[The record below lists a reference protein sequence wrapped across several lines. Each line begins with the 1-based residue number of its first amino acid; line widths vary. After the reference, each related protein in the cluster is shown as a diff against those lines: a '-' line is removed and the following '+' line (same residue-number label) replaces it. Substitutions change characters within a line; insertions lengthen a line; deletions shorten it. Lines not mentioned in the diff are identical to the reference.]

1 MTSSGW
7 RGWLASPRAP
17 LWLALAAC
25 LLVGPSLGAGLCTED
40 WVLRDNALAPHAG
53 VNLYATLSNAAEVQ
67 AARAAGVLPWLVSPE
82 LRLSFFRPVSSLWA
96 LFDYRVLGDAA
107 WLMHLESILLFGA
120 LVLSAARLFR
130 RLMPAA
136 WVAGLAGLI
145 YAVDDAHG
153 HAVGWLA
160 NRNALLASVFAVA
173 ALSAHARLRREG
185 WRPGAWLAPAFV
197 ALSLGS
203 SELGLGVFG
212 YLAAY
217 ALFLDRSSGRALALL
232 PVLAV
237 ALGWAVL
244 YFALGHG
251 AVGSGIYL
259 DPLRAPLP
267 FLTELPGRLGALLAG
282 LLGYPSADAWVAL
295 GDRAHL
301 GLALG
306 GAALLSLLVLGLA
319 GSLAAPE
326 LRFGLAGML
335 LSLVPLAA
343 TSPSDR
349 TLFLPGLG
357 AALCFGTLLSRAVEQ
372 ASLGLRLLAVPFG
385 ALHLVVAPVLL
396 PWRSLTMSR
405 YHDHVVMGVSS
416 AYASVISGDELVV
429 ALSAPDYYYCSLLRS
444 LRRHVERGPAPPVVC
459 LAAGPGRVEVERV
472 DDNALALRVP
482 GGYLEHPFNRLFRS
496 RSQRFRTGES
506 VYTGPLEALVSE
518 VSERGEPL
526 AVTFRFN
533 WPLGSE
539 KLRFVSW
546 DGARFVP
553 LAPPRAGEK
562 RVLGGAP

>member
-25 LLVGPSLGAGLCTED
+25 LLVTPSLGAGLCTED
-40 WVLRDNALAPHAG
+40 WVLRDNALESRAG
-53 VNLYATLSNAAEVQ
+53 VNLYSALSSAADVQ
-67 AARAAGVLPWLVSPE
+67 AAQAAGVLPWLASPD

-96 LFDYRVLGDAA
+96 LFDYRVLGDAV
-107 WLMHLESILLFGA
+107 WLMHLESIALYAA
-120 LVLSAARLFR
+120 LVALAARLFR
-130 RLMPAA
+130 RLMPTP
-136 WVAGLAGLI
+136 WIAGLAALL

-173 ALSAHARLRREG
+173 ALSAHDRLRREG

-197 ALSLGS
+197 ALALGS
-203 SELGLGVFG
+203 SELGLGVLG

-217 ALFLDRSSGRALALL
+217 ALFLDRGSGRALALL
-232 PVLAV
+232 PAGAV
-237 ALGWAVL
+237 ALGWAGL
-244 YFALGHG
+244 YLGLGHG

-319 GSLAAPE
+319 GSLSAPE

-372 ASLGLRLLAVPFG
+372 ASLGIRLLAVPFG

-405 YHDHVVMGVSS
+405 YHDRVVAGVSG
-416 AYASVISGDELVV
+416 AYASVISADELVI
-429 ALSAPDYYYCSLLRS
+429 ALNAPDYYYCSLLRP

-459 LAAGPGRVEVERV
+459 LAAGPGKVEVERV

-482 GGYLEHPFNRLFRS
+482 GGYLEHPFNRLFRG
-496 RSQRFRTGES
+496 RSQPFRAGES
-506 VYTGPLEALVSE
+506 VYTGPLEALVTE

-539 KLRFVSW
+539 KLRFVGW

-553 LAPPRAGEK
+553 FAPPRAGEK
-562 RVLGGAP
+562 RQLGAAP

>member
-25 LLVGPSLGAGLCTED
+25 LLVGPSLGAALCTED

-53 VNLYATLSNAAEVQ
+53 VNLYATLSSAADVQ

-107 WLMHLESILLFGA
+107 WLMHLESVVLYAA
-120 LVLSAARLFR
+120 LALSAARLFR
-130 RLMPAA
+130 RLMPSAP
-136 WVAGLAGLI
+136 VAGLAGLI

-153 HAVGWLA
+153 HAVGWLV
-160 NRNALLASVFAVA
+160 NRSALLASVFAVA
-173 ALSAHARLRREG
+173 ALSAHDRRRREG

-197 ALSLGS
+197 ALALGS
-203 SELGLGVFG
+203 SELGLGVLG

-217 ALFLDRSSGRALALL
+217 ALFLDRSSGRALSLL
-232 PVLAV
+232 PALAL

-267 FLTELPGRLGALLAG
+267 FVAELPGRVGALLAG

-301 GLALG
+301 GLGLG
-306 GAALLSLLVLGLA
+306 GAALLALLLLGLA
-319 GSLAAPE
+319 GSLSAPE

-349 TLFLPGLG
+349 SLFLPGLG
-357 AALCFGTLLSRAVEQ
+357 AALCLATLLSRAVEQ
-372 ASLGLRLLAVPFG
+372 ASFGMRLLAVPFG

-405 YHDHVVMGVSS
+405 YHDHVVAGVSS

-444 LRRHVERGPAPPVVC
+444 LRRHVERGPAPPLVC
-459 LAAGPGRVEVERV
+459 LAAGPGTVEVERV

-496 RSQRFRTGES
+496 RSQPLRSGES
-506 VYTGPLEALVSE
+506 VYTGPLEALVTE
-518 VSERGEPL
+518 VSARGEPL